1 VQLPLWRAERKK
13 QVNTLSI
20 MKYRHGNKPKS
31 TPGNV
36 SFASFRKLG
45 DASRRFHCYLAD
57 IGGYEKTVE
66 GRPGAPLVAGRPTS
80 AEQTS
85 ADELVM
91 SISVRGR
98 WFGDRCDD
106 IDP

>member
-1 VQLPLWRAERKK
+1 M
-13 QVNTLSI
+13 NI
-20 MKYRHGNKPKS
+20 
-31 TPGNV
+31 
-36 SFASFRKLG
+36 SFGGFGKLG
-45 DASRRFHCYLAD
+45 NASQSFHCYLVD
-57 IGGYEKTVE
+57 IGGYKKTV
-66 GRPGAPLVAGRPTS
+66 GSRSGAPLVAGRATG
-80 AEQTS
+80 AEQTP